1 MSSLPLIGRARE
13 QDPLLVIVPSVSIA
27 RDHDRYVIDEKAVS
41 GLHLYLKLWPGTVR
55 CIFREGDRSTLLYG
69 KSYDAAELPFQV
81 RILPANTAVPDE
93 LLSDASIVLASG
105 DNWLDFPMADQG
117 VRLGVPVC
125 FVIEYTLQTRLQ
137 ILGLSEGS
145 LIPKV
150 KSFLWTLAMERKRR
164 RAFSR
169 SNGIQSNGTPAAAA
183 YDRVAPNVLTF
194 FDTRLSE
201 RQMATDRAIAVK
213 QARVMSGAPLRLAF
227 TGRLEKMK
235 GADDLIA
242 IAAALDRAGKDF
254 SLDVFGSG
262 SLTSEMESALNDP
275 AAGALR
281 RKVRINAPV
290 DFNRELVPWMRSEVD
305 LFVCCHRQSDPSCTY
320 LETLGCGVPIVGYS
334 NRALAGILKLTDIGW
349 MTPVNSKEEMA
360 RKIIDLDSNRFQL
373 ASRMRTARSFAKE
386 HSFESEFKSR
396 VDHLWKM
403 SKDAKSYNRLSIDP
417 ESFLGGSRNPAMQ
430 ADASIA

>member
-1 MSSLPLIGRARE
+1 
-13 QDPLLVIVPSVSIA
+13 
-27 RDHDRYVIDEKAVS
+27 
-41 GLHLYLKLWPGTVR
+41 
-55 CIFREGDRSTLLYG
+55 
-69 KSYDAAELPFQV
+69 
-81 RILPANTAVPDE
+81 
-93 LLSDASIVLASG
+93 
-105 DNWLDFPMADQG
+105 
-117 VRLGVPVC
+117 
-125 FVIEYTLQTRLQ
+125 
-137 ILGLSEGS
+137 
-145 LIPKV
+145 
-150 KSFLWTLAMERKRR
+150 
-164 RAFSR
+164 
-169 SNGIQSNGTPAAAA
+169 
-183 YDRVAPNVLTF
+183 
-194 FDTRLSE
+194 
-201 RQMATDRAIAVK
+201 
-213 QARVMSGAPLRLAF
+213 MSGAPLRLAF

-235 GADDLIA
+235 GADDLIE

-262 SLTSEMESALNDP
+262 SLTSEMEAALNDP
-275 AAGALR
+275 AAGTLR

-373 ASRMRTARSFAKE
+373 ASRMRTARNFAKE

-403 SKDAKSYNRLSIDP
+403 SEDTKRYNPLSIGP
-417 ESFLGGSRNPAMQ
+417 ESFLGGSRNPAVQ
-430 ADASIA
+430 ADASSA